1 MKKLLLFI
9 ILLSNLF
16 GATTYSQ
23 EIEEQEG
30 ITLSHNVE
38 LGVYYMHFNSNNQ
51 IKQSKY
57 QSTWNGVG
65 LYTAKEIFYKGKMNF
80 FFDLGFDIGWF
91 EDVIML
97 NIPVAFNFGYKIFD
111 LPQRDGY
118 FMLHAGLGYFYSSL
132 RRYKDGYL
140 GGYELFDD
148 EHLGQHSAF
157 IPIGLRF
164 YYKQFFA
171 DFIYRLRFVK
181 SKVKIEANSEDDYI
195 YEYYLD
201 NNWLL
206 YKRYNANNQ
215 TNRIKNIDIF
225 PWCITLGFRL

>member
-97 NIPVAFNFGYKIFD
+97 NIPMAFNFGYKIFD

-118 FMLHAGLGYFYSSL
+118 FN
-132 RRYKDGYL
+132 
-140 GGYELFDD
+140 
-148 EHLGQHSAF
+148 
-157 IPIGLRF
+157 
-164 YYKQFFA
+164 
-171 DFIYRLRFVK
+171 
-181 SKVKIEANSEDDYI
+181 ANSV
-195 YEYYLD
+195 
-201 NNWLL
+201 
-206 YKRYNANNQ
+206 
-215 TNRIKNIDIF
+215 
-225 PWCITLGFRL
+225 